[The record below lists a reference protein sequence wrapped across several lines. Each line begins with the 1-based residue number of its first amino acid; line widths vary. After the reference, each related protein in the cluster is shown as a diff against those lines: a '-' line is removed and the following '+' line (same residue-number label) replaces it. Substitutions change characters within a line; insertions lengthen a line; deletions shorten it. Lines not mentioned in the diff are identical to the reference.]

1 MILGNL
7 DDFICVDL
15 ISESHARSSVK
26 IKCSKTMSNFDFFF
40 PFREVQQLRAPKE
53 VGNIGKEA
61 CQYSELGS
69 LRERAEDSSR
79 GDG

>member
-7 DDFICVDL
+7 DDFICIDL

-40 PFREVQQLRAPKE
+40 SVREVQQLRAPKG

-61 CQYSELGS
+61 CQYPELGA
-69 LRERAEDSSR
+69 LRERAGDSSGGGR
-79 GDG
+79 